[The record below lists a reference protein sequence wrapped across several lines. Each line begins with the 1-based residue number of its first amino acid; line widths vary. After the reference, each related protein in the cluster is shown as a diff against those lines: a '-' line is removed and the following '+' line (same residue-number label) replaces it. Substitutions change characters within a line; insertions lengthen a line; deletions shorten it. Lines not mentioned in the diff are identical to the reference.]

1 MQTAY
6 IAAFCVS
13 VVLLVIVTGVSP
25 RRSHLSRYELERRR
39 LGGDQAAASELD
51 RELVLSD
58 VISLI
63 RVVAMIVLVFVVL
76 SAVAAFGWG
85 IGCVVSVI
93 VAFGYGRV
101 ASYGT
106 IHKAANQLYQPYD
119 AQLVGL
125 IQKRPWIGRLVRTVP
140 ANVTARS
147 VSSREELAH
156 VIDQSGHFLSV
167 DEKQLLVSGLHF
179 AKKTVESIMVP
190 RGAIKVLQKTDL
202 VGPLMLDELHRTGHS
217 RFLVL
222 DGDIDH
228 VVGVLHIRTMLELLD
243 KKSQTA
249 EKAMEKSV
257 YYIHQGQTLG
267 DALAAFLKTRHQL
280 FVVVNDNRETTGL
293 LTLEDVIEQML
304 GHEIV
309 DAFDIHDDVHAVAG
323 RVSAPKD

>member
-1 MQTAY
+1 MN
-6 IAAFCVS
+6 
-13 VVLLVIVTGVSP
+13 VVKGKHVVIFIDLA
-25 RRSHLSRYELERRR
+25 RRN
-39 LGGDQAAASELD
+39 G
-51 RELVLSD
+51 
-58 VISLI
+58 
-63 RVVAMIVLVFVVL
+63 
-76 SAVAAFGWG
+76 AV
-85 IGCVVSVI
+85 
-93 VAFGYGRV
+93 GY
-101 ASYGT
+101 
-106 IHKAANQLYQPYD
+106 
-119 AQLVGL
+119 
-125 IQKRPWIGRLVRTVP
+125 
-140 ANVTARS
+140 
-147 VSSREELAH
+147 
-156 VIDQSGHFLSV
+156 
-167 DEKQLLVSGLHF
+167 F